1 MQTDN
6 VRAELVELEQQGWRS
21 LCDGTASD
29 FYAATMTDDAVMIMA
44 NGAVMDRGAVVDAL
58 RGASMWSS
66 FDLEDVRVIPAGDDA
81 AALVYR
87 GTARRD
93 ANTPPFVGEMTSV
106 YTRVDGAWKLALYQQ
121 TPLDQSGR

>member
-1 MQTDN
+1 MRTDN
-6 VRAELVELEQQGWRS
+6 IRAELVELEQQGWKA

-44 NGAVMDRGAVVDAL
+44 NGAVMDRASVIDAL
-58 RGASMWSS
+58 RGSPMWSS
-66 FDLEDVRVIPAGDDA
+66 FDLDDLRVIAAGDDA
-81 AALVYR
+81 AALVYK

-93 ANTPPFVGEMTSV
+93 ESSEPFVGEMTSL

-121 TPLDQSGR
+121 TPLSESAR